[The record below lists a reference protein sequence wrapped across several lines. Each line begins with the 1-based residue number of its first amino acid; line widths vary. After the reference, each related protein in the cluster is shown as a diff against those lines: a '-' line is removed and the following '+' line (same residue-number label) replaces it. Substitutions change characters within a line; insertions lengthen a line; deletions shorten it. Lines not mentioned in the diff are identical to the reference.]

1 MEGPHLEMRTDD
13 GVLDATVLT
22 IEQNIFVFLCIVYVY
37 DVRYVVY
44 EEWYKYL

>member
-22 IEQNIFVFLCIVYVY
+22 IEQNIFVFLYMCTMYVM
-37 DVRYVVY
+37 
-44 EEWYKYL
+44 